1 MRYFAAFAYSDMIG
15 ATAFTDES
23 FDKPVLISG
32 LGIMSD
38 ALSATDRGA
47 NLGLNFNK
55 WLAAERYF
63 LL

>member
-1 MRYFAAFAYSDMIG
+1 MRYFAAFAYSDLNS
-15 ATAFTDES
+15 ANTFTDES

-55 WLAAERYF
+55 WLAAEYYF
-63 LL
+63 L